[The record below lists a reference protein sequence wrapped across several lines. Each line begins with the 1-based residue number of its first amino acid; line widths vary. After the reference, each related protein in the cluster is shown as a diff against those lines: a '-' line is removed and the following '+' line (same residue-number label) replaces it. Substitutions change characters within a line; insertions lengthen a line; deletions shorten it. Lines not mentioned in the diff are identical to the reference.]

1 MSVDGSGGPSMP
13 VDPSCA
19 PVPETDDDELNVD
32 DEENLPEIY
41 ALQTIP
47 EQEWA
52 HCFAMEIV
60 LSTTEI
66 DQRCSKQ
73 GLDQAIYLASQAK
86 RQKVEI
92 KMQDLK
98 GQEYEEMMAAK
109 CREIDSWLATE
120 TVRRIARHKIPEE
133 QILKTR
139 WVLTWK
145 PLDAQEQAE
154 LGKCRKA
161 KARLV
166 ILGFQDPD
174 VEKLG
179 RDAPTLSRDSRALI
193 LQLLSSA
200 RWEVNSFD
208 IRTAFLR
215 GTRQDNRV
223 LGIEPPAEM
232 RAKLKLQDHEV
243 CELLKSAYGL
253 VNAPLLWYS
262 ELKATL
268 LDLGFI
274 MSPFDPCVFV
284 LPRDVKTLSEA
295 ATTDIHGI
303 IGIHVD
309 DGIGGGDQEFHKK
322 LKCLEAK
329 FPFGSHR
336 KRDMIFTG
344 LHIHQ
349 MANGEIQVDQKEYIQ
364 DIPPIQVSKDRRAD
378 PKNPVLPPE
387 LQSFRGLIGSLQYAA
402 TNTRPDIACRLSLLQ
417 AKIPTATVED
427 LLEGNRLLMEA
438 KKHSNVSVK
447 YRTIPIQKI
456 RFATFSDAAFA
467 SREKAHSQ
475 KGCLV
480 LTTSDQIDHDVSAPI
495 SALAWYSKK
504 ISRVVGN
511 TLASETYALSG
522 AVDLL
527 GWLRIHWAWLI
538 CPSINWQKLEQVY
551 SQIPKAFAIVD
562 CKSLYDLL
570 QKTSIPQCSE
580 YRTTLE
586 ALIIKSRLNEGVAVK
601 WVHSAAQMA
610 DALTKNM
617 DATPLRLLLEQGCCR
632 IHDIDV
638 VLQQRADKK
647 LRNQWIQD
655 SSSTQ

>member
-1 MSVDGSGGPSMP
+1 MFRALPVNIQTQLTRTHKNLGHPNTEQFGRALRDHGWAIQQAVRDMTCDTCHEMSLPKVSRPGHLREARDFNGMVQFDGVEWKDPQGRQYCFHHFVDTATNFHMAIPYHTRTTGSLIQCFQTAWLSWAGPPKSLM
-13 VDPSCA
+13 
-19 PVPETDDDELNVD
+19 
-32 DEENLPEIY
+32 
-41 ALQTIP
+41 
-47 EQEWA
+47 
-52 HCFAMEIV
+52 F
-60 LSTTEI
+60 
-66 DQRCSKQ
+66 
-73 GLDQAIYLASQAK
+73 
-86 RQKVEI
+86 
-92 KMQDLK
+92 
-98 GQEYEEMMAAK
+98 
-109 CREIDSWLATE
+109 DSATE
-120 TVRRIARHKIPEE
+120 
-133 QILKTR
+133 
-139 WVLTWK
+139 
-145 PLDAQEQAE
+145 
-154 LGKCRKA
+154 
-161 KARLV
+161 
-166 ILGFQDPD
+166 
-174 VEKLG
+174 
-179 RDAPTLSRDSRALI
+179 S
-193 LQLLSSA
+193 
-200 RWEVNSFD
+200 NSE
-208 IRTAFLR
+208 A
-215 GTRQDNRV
+215 
-223 LGIEPPAEM
+223 
-232 RAKLKLQDHEV
+232 
-243 CELLKSAYGL
+243 
-253 VNAPLLWYS
+253 
-262 ELKATL
+262 
-268 LDLGFI
+268 
-274 MSPFDPCVFV
+274 CVFV
-284 LPRDVKTLSEA
+284 LPRDEKTPAEA
-295 ATTDIHGI
+295 TATNIHGI

-336 KRDMIFTG
+336 KRGMIFTG

-349 MANGEIQVDQKEYIQ
+349 TANGEIQVDQKEYIQ
-364 DIPPIQVSKDRRAD
+364 DIPPNQISKDRRTD
-378 PKNPVLPPE
+378 LKNPVLPPE

-438 KKHSNVSVK
+438 KKHSNVSIK

-504 ISRVVGN
+504 ISRVVGS

-522 AVDLL
+522 ALDLL

-538 CPSINWQKLEQVY
+538 SPSLEWQKPEQVY
-551 SQIPKAFAIVD
+551 AQIPKAFAIVD

-580 YRTTLE
+580 YRTTLQ
-586 ALIIKSRLNEGVAVK
+586 ALIIKDRLFEGVAVK

-610 DALTKNM
+610 DALTKHM
-617 DATPLRLLLEQGCCR
+617 DATPLRLLLEQGHCR

-647 LRNQWIQD
+647 LRHQWIQD
-655 SSSTQ
+655 SSQAQ